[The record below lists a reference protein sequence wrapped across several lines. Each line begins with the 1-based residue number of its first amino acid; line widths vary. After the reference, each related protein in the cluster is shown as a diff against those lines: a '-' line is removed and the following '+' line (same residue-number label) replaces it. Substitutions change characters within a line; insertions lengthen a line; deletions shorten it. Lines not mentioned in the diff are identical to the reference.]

1 MQFTFE
7 NKGTSS
13 YLVYEIQ
20 PSDELDTMSVGM
32 LTNNR
37 IDGLAPVSFTQMDS
51 IRKIHYNVT
60 SKISVHQV
68 FEVPVTRQRLLSIF
82 SNIVSA
88 FLSVE
93 DYMIDLNSIVVD
105 PNYIFVDVTTNEV
118 MLICVPVISLTSR
131 EVDLQSFFK
140 NLFFSVQYDSRENC
154 AYIAQIIN
162 YLNSSM
168 TFSLEEFKNI
178 LDTLLYGGGAV
189 GPAEKKEPWDPSK
202 TGTVDL
208 EVYRK
213 IIGGD
218 SIDNRDDPRPP
229 MPPYPQPPYPQPPYP
244 QPPHPQPPHPQPPH
258 PQPPHPQPPHP
269 QPPHPQP
276 PHPQPPHPQPPHPQP
291 PVPQPGPNQKR
302 MSFFHLMMHYS
313 KENAA
318 IYKAQKEQAKQAKY
332 QQYSHVNGQQGNNG
346 QRMNIPGQNPQIPRN
361 GGMYPPPPGGKK
373 QPKGMPGMNIPGQNV
388 QNPQYPPQASP
399 AKGKTKGKKPP
410 MNIPGQTPPGGS
422 LNGQFPQ
429 QPGRQEFIPHGP
441 GTTWQPDK
449 PGTPAVPGDKPWQ
462 EEYYPQVQVQ
472 GMNPNASG
480 NKPDFGQ
487 TVILNPKAGQTVVLN
502 AAVAPSQPYLL
513 RCKTGEKIPLNKPVF
528 RIGKEKSYVDYCIA
542 DNKAISR
549 SHANVIFKNGK
560 YYVVDTN
567 STNHTYVNG
576 KILPSNMEMEIAHGM
591 KIRLADEE
599 FEFHLY

>member
-178 LDTLLYGGGAV
+178 LDTLLYGSGV
-189 GPAEKKEPWDPSK
+189 VVPEEEKKPWDPSK
-202 TGTVDL
+202 MGTVDL
-208 EVYRK
+208 EEYRK
-213 IIGGD
+213 IIGGG
-218 SIDNRDDPRPP
+218 SNGGFSGQGGSNSGFSGQGGSNGGFSGQGGSNGGFSGQGGSNSGFSGQGGSNSGFSGQGGSNSGFSGQGSHRGEK
-229 MPPYPQPPYPQPPYP
+229 
-244 QPPHPQPPHPQPPH
+244 
-258 PQPPHPQPPHP
+258 
-269 QPPHPQP
+269 
-276 PHPQPPHPQPPHPQP
+276 
-291 PVPQPGPNQKR
+291 VVSTQKR

-318 IYKAQKEQAKQAKY
+318 IYKAQKAQAKQAKY
-332 QQYSHVNGQQGNNG
+332 QQYSHVNGQQGING

-441 GTTWQPDK
+441 GT
-449 PGTPAVPGDKPWQ
+449 PAVPGDKPWQ
-462 EEYYPQVQVQ
+462 EEYYPQAQVQ

>member
-178 LDTLLYGGGAV
+178 LDTLLYGSGV
-189 GPAEKKEPWDPSK
+189 VVPEEEKKPWDPSK
-202 TGTVDL
+202 MGTVDL
-208 EVYRK
+208 EEYRK
-213 IIGGD
+213 IIGGG
-218 SIDNRDDPRPP
+218 SNGGFSGQGGSNSGFSGQGGSNSGFSGQGSHRGEK
-229 MPPYPQPPYPQPPYP
+229 
-244 QPPHPQPPHPQPPH
+244 
-258 PQPPHPQPPHP
+258 
-269 QPPHPQP
+269 
-276 PHPQPPHPQPPHPQP
+276 
-291 PVPQPGPNQKR
+291 VVSTQKR

-318 IYKAQKEQAKQAKY
+318 IYKAQKAQAKQAKY
-332 QQYSHVNGQQGNNG
+332 QQYSHVNGQQGING

-441 GTTWQPDK
+441 GT
-449 PGTPAVPGDKPWQ
+449 PAVPGDKPWQ
-462 EEYYPQVQVQ
+462 EEYYPQAQVQ

>member
-178 LDTLLYGGGAV
+178 LDTLLYGSGV
-189 GPAEKKEPWDPSK
+189 VVPEEEKKPWDPSK
-202 TGTVDL
+202 MGTVDL
-208 EVYRK
+208 EEYRK
-213 IIGGD
+213 IIGGG
-218 SIDNRDDPRPP
+218 SNGGFSGQGGSNSGFSGQGGSNGGFSGQGGSNGGFSGQGGSNSGFSGQGGSNSGFSGQGSHRGEK
-229 MPPYPQPPYPQPPYP
+229 
-244 QPPHPQPPHPQPPH
+244 
-258 PQPPHPQPPHP
+258 
-269 QPPHPQP
+269 
-276 PHPQPPHPQPPHPQP
+276 
-291 PVPQPGPNQKR
+291 VVSTQKR

-318 IYKAQKEQAKQAKY
+318 IYKAQKAQAKQAKY
-332 QQYSHVNGQQGNNG
+332 QQYSHVNGQQGING

-441 GTTWQPDK
+441 GT
-449 PGTPAVPGDKPWQ
+449 PAVPGDKPWQ
-462 EEYYPQVQVQ
+462 EEYYPQAQVQ

>member
-178 LDTLLYGGGAV
+178 LDTLLYGSGV
-189 GPAEKKEPWDPSK
+189 VVPEEEKKPWDPSK
-202 TGTVDL
+202 MGTVDL
-208 EVYRK
+208 EEYRK
-213 IIGGD
+213 IIGGG
-218 SIDNRDDPRPP
+218 SNGGFSGQGGSNSGFSGQGGSNGGFSGQGGSNSGFSGQGGSNSGFSGQGGSNSGFSGQGSHRGEK
-229 MPPYPQPPYPQPPYP
+229 
-244 QPPHPQPPHPQPPH
+244 
-258 PQPPHPQPPHP
+258 
-269 QPPHPQP
+269 
-276 PHPQPPHPQPPHPQP
+276 
-291 PVPQPGPNQKR
+291 VVSTQKR

-318 IYKAQKEQAKQAKY
+318 IYKAQKAQAKQAKY
-332 QQYSHVNGQQGNNG
+332 QQYSHVNGQQGING

-441 GTTWQPDK
+441 GT
-449 PGTPAVPGDKPWQ
+449 PAVPGDKPWQ
-462 EEYYPQVQVQ
+462 EEYYPQAQVQ

>member
-1 MQFTFE
+1 
-7 NKGTSS
+7 
-13 YLVYEIQ
+13 
-20 PSDELDTMSVGM
+20 
-32 LTNNR
+32 
-37 IDGLAPVSFTQMDS
+37 
-51 IRKIHYNVT
+51 
-60 SKISVHQV
+60 
-68 FEVPVTRQRLLSIF
+68 
-82 SNIVSA
+82 
-88 FLSVE
+88 
-93 DYMIDLNSIVVD
+93 
-105 PNYIFVDVTTNEV
+105 
-118 MLICVPVISLTSR
+118 
-131 EVDLQSFFK
+131 
-140 NLFFSVQYDSRENC
+140 
-154 AYIAQIIN
+154 
-162 YLNSSM
+162 
-168 TFSLEEFKNI
+168 
-178 LDTLLYGGGAV
+178 
-189 GPAEKKEPWDPSK
+189 
-202 TGTVDL
+202 
-208 EVYRK
+208 
-213 IIGGD
+213 
-218 SIDNRDDPRPP
+218 
-229 MPPYPQPPYPQPPYP
+229 
-244 QPPHPQPPHPQPPH
+244 
-258 PQPPHPQPPHP
+258 
-269 QPPHPQP
+269 
-276 PHPQPPHPQPPHPQP
+276 
-291 PVPQPGPNQKR
+291 
-302 MSFFHLMMHYS
+302 MMHYS

-318 IYKAQKEQAKQAKY
+318 IYKAQKAQAKQAKY
-332 QQYSHVNGQQGNNG
+332 QQYPNINGPQENNG
-346 QRMNIPGQNPQIPRN
+346 MNIPGQNPQISRNGGIYPPPPGGKKQPKGMPGMNIPGQNPQIPRN

-373 QPKGMPGMNIPGQNV
+373 QPKGMPGVNIPGQNV

-429 QPGRQEFIPHGP
+429 QPERQEFIPHGP

-462 EEYYPQVQVQ
+462 EEYYPQAQVQ

>member
-178 LDTLLYGGGAV
+178 LDTLLYGSGV
-189 GPAEKKEPWDPSK
+189 VVPEEEKKPWDPSK
-202 TGTVDL
+202 MGTVDL
-208 EVYRK
+208 EEYRK
-213 IIGGD
+213 IIGGG
-218 SIDNRDDPRPP
+218 SNGGFSGQGGSNSGFSGQGSHRGEK
-229 MPPYPQPPYPQPPYP
+229 
-244 QPPHPQPPHPQPPH
+244 
-258 PQPPHPQPPHP
+258 
-269 QPPHPQP
+269 
-276 PHPQPPHPQPPHPQP
+276 
-291 PVPQPGPNQKR
+291 VVSTQKR

-318 IYKAQKEQAKQAKY
+318 IYKAQKAQAKQAKY
-332 QQYSHVNGQQGNNG
+332 QQYSHVNGQQGING

-441 GTTWQPDK
+441 GT
-449 PGTPAVPGDKPWQ
+449 PAVPGDKPWQ
-462 EEYYPQVQVQ
+462 EEYYPQAQVQ

>member
-178 LDTLLYGGGAV
+178 LDTLLYGSGV
-189 GPAEKKEPWDPSK
+189 VVPEEEKKPWDPSK
-202 TGTVDL
+202 MGTVDL
-208 EVYRK
+208 EEYRK
-213 IIGGD
+213 IIGGG
-218 SIDNRDDPRPP
+218 SNGGFSGQGGSNSGFSGQGGSNSGFSGQGGSNSGFSGQGSHRGEK
-229 MPPYPQPPYPQPPYP
+229 
-244 QPPHPQPPHPQPPH
+244 
-258 PQPPHPQPPHP
+258 
-269 QPPHPQP
+269 
-276 PHPQPPHPQPPHPQP
+276 
-291 PVPQPGPNQKR
+291 VVSTQKR

-318 IYKAQKEQAKQAKY
+318 IYKAQKAQAKQAKY
-332 QQYSHVNGQQGNNG
+332 QQYSHVNGQQGING

-441 GTTWQPDK
+441 GT
-449 PGTPAVPGDKPWQ
+449 PAVPGDKPWQ
-462 EEYYPQVQVQ
+462 EEYYPQAQVQ

>member
-178 LDTLLYGGGAV
+178 LDTLLYGSGV
-189 GPAEKKEPWDPSK
+189 VVPEEEKKPWDPSK
-202 TGTVDL
+202 MGTVDL
-208 EVYRK
+208 EEYRK
-213 IIGGD
+213 IIGGG
-218 SIDNRDDPRPP
+218 SNGGFSGQGGSNSGFSGQGGSNGGFSGQGGSNSGFSGQGGSNSGFSGQGSHRGEK
-229 MPPYPQPPYPQPPYP
+229 
-244 QPPHPQPPHPQPPH
+244 
-258 PQPPHPQPPHP
+258 
-269 QPPHPQP
+269 
-276 PHPQPPHPQPPHPQP
+276 
-291 PVPQPGPNQKR
+291 VVSTQKR

-318 IYKAQKEQAKQAKY
+318 IYKAQKAQAKQAKY
-332 QQYSHVNGQQGNNG
+332 QQYSHVNGQQGING

-441 GTTWQPDK
+441 GT
-449 PGTPAVPGDKPWQ
+449 PAVPGDKPWQ
-462 EEYYPQVQVQ
+462 EEYYPQAQVQ

>member
-1 MQFTFE
+1 
-7 NKGTSS
+7 
-13 YLVYEIQ
+13 
-20 PSDELDTMSVGM
+20 
-32 LTNNR
+32 
-37 IDGLAPVSFTQMDS
+37 
-51 IRKIHYNVT
+51 
-60 SKISVHQV
+60 
-68 FEVPVTRQRLLSIF
+68 
-82 SNIVSA
+82 
-88 FLSVE
+88 
-93 DYMIDLNSIVVD
+93 
-105 PNYIFVDVTTNEV
+105 
-118 MLICVPVISLTSR
+118 
-131 EVDLQSFFK
+131 
-140 NLFFSVQYDSRENC
+140 
-154 AYIAQIIN
+154 
-162 YLNSSM
+162 
-168 TFSLEEFKNI
+168 
-178 LDTLLYGGGAV
+178 
-189 GPAEKKEPWDPSK
+189 
-202 TGTVDL
+202 
-208 EVYRK
+208 
-213 IIGGD
+213 
-218 SIDNRDDPRPP
+218 
-229 MPPYPQPPYPQPPYP
+229 
-244 QPPHPQPPHPQPPH
+244 
-258 PQPPHPQPPHP
+258 
-269 QPPHPQP
+269 
-276 PHPQPPHPQPPHPQP
+276 
-291 PVPQPGPNQKR
+291 
-302 MSFFHLMMHYS
+302 MMHYS

-318 IYKAQKEQAKQAKY
+318 IYKAQKAQAKQAKY
-332 QQYSHVNGQQGNNG
+332 QQYSHVNGQQGING

-441 GTTWQPDK
+441 GT
-449 PGTPAVPGDKPWQ
+449 PAVPGDKPWQ
-462 EEYYPQVQVQ
+462 EEYYPQAQVQ

>member
-88 FLSVE
+88 FLSAE

-178 LDTLLYGGGAV
+178 LDTLLYGSGV
-189 GPAEKKEPWDPSK
+189 VVPQKKKKPWDPES

-208 EVYRK
+208 GEYPK

-218 SIDNRDDPRPP
+218 SSDNPDDPRPP
-229 MPPYPQPPYPQPPYP
+229 MPPHPQPPYP

-276 PHPQPPHPQPPHPQP
+276 P
-291 PVPQPGPNQKR
+291 VPQPESNQKP
-302 MSFFHLMMHYS
+302 MSFLYLMMHYS
-313 KENAA
+313 GVNSA
-318 IYKAQKEQAKQAKY
+318 IYKAQKMAKKEQKEQAKRAKY
-332 QQYSHVNGQQGNNG
+332 QQGNNG

-373 QPKGMPGMNIPGQNV
+373 QPKGMPGVNIPGQNV

-429 QPGRQEFIPHGP
+429 QPERQEFIPHGP

-462 EEYYPQVQVQ
+462 EEYYPQAQVQ

>member
-178 LDTLLYGGGAV
+178 LDTLLYGSGV
-189 GPAEKKEPWDPSK
+189 VVPEEEKKPWDPSK
-202 TGTVDL
+202 MGTVDL
-208 EVYRK
+208 EEYRK
-213 IIGGD
+213 IIGGG
-218 SIDNRDDPRPP
+218 SNGGFSGQGGSNGGFSGQGGSNSGFSGQGSHRGEK
-229 MPPYPQPPYPQPPYP
+229 
-244 QPPHPQPPHPQPPH
+244 
-258 PQPPHPQPPHP
+258 
-269 QPPHPQP
+269 
-276 PHPQPPHPQPPHPQP
+276 
-291 PVPQPGPNQKR
+291 VVSTQKR

-318 IYKAQKEQAKQAKY
+318 IYKAQKAQAKQAKY
-332 QQYSHVNGQQGNNG
+332 QQYPNINGPQENNG
-346 QRMNIPGQNPQIPRN
+346 MNIPGQNPQIPRN

-373 QPKGMPGMNIPGQNV
+373 QPKGMPGVNIPGQNV

-429 QPGRQEFIPHGP
+429 QPERQEFIPHGP

-462 EEYYPQVQVQ
+462 EEYYPQAQVQ

-502 AAVAPSQPYLL
+502 AAMAPSQPYLL